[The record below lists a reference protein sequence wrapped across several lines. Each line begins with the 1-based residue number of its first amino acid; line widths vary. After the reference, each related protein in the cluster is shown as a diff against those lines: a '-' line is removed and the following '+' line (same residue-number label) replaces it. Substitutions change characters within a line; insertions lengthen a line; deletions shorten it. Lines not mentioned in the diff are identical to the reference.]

1 MKRIRAK
8 LMLAFLG
15 MAALAVA
22 LVWLVQAVFLSDSYL
37 NQRVKS
43 IDAAVA
49 EVAVDRPA
57 GHAGA
62 APGGTRRREPRC
74 PE

>member
-37 NQRVKS
+37 NQRVQS
-43 IDAAVA
+43 IDTAVSGVAISAETDYAALV
-49 EVAVDRPA
+49 
-57 GHAGA
+57 
-62 APGGTRRREPRC
+62 GGF
-74 PE
+74 